1 MKRIIKLTES
11 DLNRLVSRI
20 LTEALD
26 GDVEG
31 FESAAEVRD
40 AITNYD
46 KGGVDAKERMKEI
59 QRALKSKGYNLGRSG
74 PNKDGVD
81 GKYGQ
86 LTYNAI
92 VDYQRKNGIKR
103 TGWVGKLTSAKLGV
117 EPMVSGTTFLGR
129 PTGGGEVKPPVTT
142 TDPKKQQQINNIY
155 CSVKNG
161 IIKNPDSTFNNTTWD
176 SWVRRYKPTAAEL
189 AIAKSSCK
197 KIQSNVST
205 PCVGLDPKVCAKISS
220 TGTVDMGNAGTEEC
234 AQFVSNNLRKV
245 YPSYFTGNAWE
256 AYANVSG
263 QGTGKYNIFKT
274 GVDWNSIWEEL
285 KNNKITKSDC
295 LAFYKNPDSD
305 VVTIKRKSKK
315 ILDIAKNAVPESSSV
330 DISSLKPGDVVGLWH
345 KNTSNK
351 GNAFCTRLIDALKL
365 DDNGNF
371 QKLPFSFNTHVGFV
385 TAIKDGVPIIAHNV
399 DGTYYTVPANK
410 MLTKSSPDMIVWVAS
425 HKGVENAIAGGGKTQ
440 SKAV

>member
-1 MKRIIKLTES
+1 MKKIVKLTES
-11 DLNRLVSRI
+11 DLNRIVSKI

-26 GDVEG
+26 GDVEE
-31 FESAAEVRD
+31 FETATEVRD

-117 EPMVSGTTFLGR
+117 EPMVSGTRFLGK

-161 IIKNPDSTFNNTTWD
+161 IIKNPNSTFNNTSWD
-176 SWVRRYKPTAAEL
+176 GYVKRYKVTAAEI
-189 AIAKSSCK
+189 AIAKSACK
-197 KIQSNVST
+197 KIQSGVST

-220 TGTVDMGNAGTEEC
+220 TGTVTMGNAGTEEC
-234 AQFVSNNLRKV
+234 AQFVSNNLKTLDN
-245 YPSYFTGNAWE
+245 SYFTGNAWQGYSIIS
-256 AYANVSG
+256 AR
-263 QGTGKYNIFKT
+263 GTGKYNIFKT
-274 GVDWNSIWEEL
+274 DVDWNTIWQEL
-285 KNNKITKSDC
+285 KNAKITKKDCEKFAGQASSDI
-295 LAFYKNPDSD
+295 LTFRD
-305 VVTIKRKSKK
+305 KSKK
-315 ILDIAKNAVPESSSV
+315 ILDIAKDNVPQQSGV
-330 DISSLKPGDVVGLWH
+330 NISDLKPGDVVGLWH
-345 KNTSNK
+345 KGTSNS
-351 GNAFCTRLIDALKL
+351 GRAFCERLINDLKL
-365 DDNGNF
+365 DDKGNF
-371 QKLPFSFNTHVGFV
+371 KQIPFSYNTHVGFV

-399 DGTYYTVPANK
+399 DGTYYTVPATK
-410 MLTKSSPDMIVWVAS
+410 MLNKSSDDMIVWVAS
-425 HKGVENAIAGGGKTQ
+425 HSGVENALAGGTKNQ
-440 SKAV
+440 SKGI